1 MPARHTINVP
11 ATSAN
16 IGPGFDVMGLSL
28 SLYLTVT
35 AEVGTAA
42 AVAAAAADADSNVS
56 IAYEGGNAAGLPL
69 GARANLITRTAL
81 YVLECNGVGR
91 FPEAT
96 AVTVANRI
104 PLGRGLGSSGAA
116 VVAGVLLANAVGALG
131 LTEQRMLDYCLM
143 IEHHPDNVAAA
154 LVGGFVA
161 SYLVDVDRPGNIP
174 VSEADEADLARRER
188 EQRAAAADRSINL
201 PPENIGH
208 FLRLGCSPRIRA
220 IAIIPQFE
228 LATAKARAAL
238 PGTYKT
244 ADVVF
249 NLQRLA
255 VLTTA
260 LGRETPDPWLIYRA
274 MEDKVHQPY
283 RMHLVPGL
291 PEILRS
297 LNPDNTPG
305 LLGVCLSGAG
315 PTVLALAVDNFD
327 AIAAKIRAIFDI
339 QPDGGVATTYEVLHI
354 VSEGATCVTETL

>member
-1 MPARHTINVP
+1 MGARYTIKVP

-28 SLYLTVT
+28 SLYLTVV
-35 AEVGTAA
+35 AEVGETEGP
-42 AVAAAAADADSNVS
+42 VRIVYEGADSD
-56 IAYEGGNAAGLPL
+56 GLSVDP
-69 GARANLITRTAL
+69 RVNLITRTAL
-81 YVLECNGVGR
+81 YVLECNGVKE
-91 FPEAT
+91 FPKAT
-96 AVTVANRI
+96 TVRVQNNI

-116 VVAGVLLANAVGALG
+116 VVAGVLLADAVGALG
-131 LTEQRMLDYCLM
+131 LQQQRMLDYCLM

-161 SYLVDVDRPGNIP
+161 SYLAAVERPGGIP
-174 VSEADEADLARRER
+174 ASEPASSAISNGAT
-188 EQRAAAADRSINL
+188 AP
-201 PPENIGH
+201 PPENIAH
-208 FLRLGCSPRIRA
+208 FLRLGCSPKIKA

-228 LATAKARAAL
+228 LATSKARAAL
-238 PGTYKT
+238 PDSYKT

-260 LGRETPDPWLIYRA
+260 LGSEVPDPWLIFHA

-297 LNPDNTPG
+297 FNPDNTPG
-305 LLGVCLSGAG
+305 LLGICLSGAG
-315 PTVLALAVDNFD
+315 PTILALAMDNFD
-327 AIAAKIRAIFDI
+327 QIAASIRAVFAR
-339 QPDGGVATTYEVLHI
+339 QSTSVETKYKVLDI
-354 VSEGATCVTETL
+354 VSEGATCTKD

>member
-1 MPARHTINVP
+1 MGAQYTINVP

-35 AEVGTAA
+35 ATILDTSPG
-42 AVAAAAADADSNVS
+42 ADNAKIV
-56 IAYEGGNAAGLPL
+56 YEGEHASGLPL
-69 GARANLITRTAL
+69 DPKQNLITRTAL
-81 YVLECNGVGR
+81 YVLSCNGQRG
-91 FPEAT
+91 FPSPVEI
-96 AVTVANRI
+96 TVNNRI

-116 VVAGVLLANAVGALG
+116 VVAGVALANCLG
-131 LTEQRMLDYCLM
+131 SLNLTEQRMLDYCLM

-161 SYLVDVDRPGNIP
+161 SYLIDVDRTDGNIP
-174 VSEADEADLARRER
+174 ASESDEGERRER
-188 EQRAAAADRSINL
+188 EQRAAAADESIKL

-208 FLRLGCSPRIRA
+208 FLRLGCSPQIKA

-238 PGTYKT
+238 PKDYKIH
-244 ADVVF
+244 DVVF

-274 MEDKVHQPY
+274 MEDRVHQPY
-283 RMHLVPGL
+283 RMHLIPGL
-291 PEILRS
+291 PEILRTF
-297 LNPDNTPG
+297 NPDNTPG
-305 LLGVCLSGAG
+305 LLGICLSGAG
-315 PTVLALAVDNFD
+315 PTILALAISNFD
-327 AIAAKIRAIFDI
+327 EIAEKIRQVFAT
-339 QPDGGVATTYEVLHI
+339 QPNGGVETKYEVLDI
-354 VSEGATCVTETL
+354 VTEGATCVKSAE

>member
-1 MPARHTINVP
+1 MSVRYTINVP

-28 SLYLTVT
+28 SLYLTVV
-35 AEVGTAA
+35 AEVGAA
-42 AVAAAAADADSNVS
+42 HAAAAATESKIS
-56 IAYEGGNAAGLPL
+56 IAYTGANAGGLSL
-69 GARANLITRTAL
+69 DARSNLITRTAL
-81 YVLECNGVGR
+81 YVLECNGQRG
-91 FPEAT
+91 FPSPT
-96 AVTVANRI
+96 AVTVTNRI

-116 VVAGVLLANAVGALG
+116 VVAGVLLADAVGALG
-131 LTEQRMLDYCLM
+131 LTQQRMLDYCLM

-161 SYLVDVDRPGNIP
+161 SYLIDVDRSGNVP
-174 VSEADEADLARRER
+174 ASEADEAEVQRRER
-188 EQRAAAADRSINL
+188 EQRAAAADRSIDL

-208 FLRLGCSPRIRA
+208 FLRLGCSPKIRA

-228 LATAKARAAL
+228 LATSKARAAL
-238 PGTYKT
+238 PGSYRTQ
-244 ADVVF
+244 DVVF

-283 RMHLVPGL
+283 RMHLIPGL
-291 PEILRS
+291 PQILS
-297 LNPDNTPG
+297 TLNPDNTPG

-315 PTVLALAVDNFD
+315 PTILALAVSHFD
-327 AIAAKIRAIFDI
+327 EIAAKIRAVFDS
-339 QPDGGVATTYEVLHI
+339 QPDGGVATTYEVLDI
-354 VSEGATCVTETL
+354 VGEGATCVATEL

>member
-1 MPARHTINVP
+1 MPTHVINVP

-35 AEVGTAA
+35 AHT
-42 AVAAAAADADSNVS
+42 DASNTSGEITLV
-56 IAYEGGNAAGLPL
+56 YEGENSSGLPL
-69 GARANLITRTAL
+69 DPQDNLITSTAL
-81 YVLECNGVGR
+81 YVLACNGHTQ
-91 FPEAT
+91 FPLAT
-96 AVTVANRI
+96 RVCVNNRI

-116 VVAGVLLANAVGALG
+116 VVAGVLLANVVGGLG
-131 LTEQRMLDYCLM
+131 LPQQRMLDYCLM

-161 SYLVDVDRPGNIP
+161 SYLIDVSRPGGIP
-174 VSEADEADLARRER
+174 ASESVRQRELD
-188 EQRAAAADRSINL
+188 AKAADSSLEL

-208 FLRLGCSPRIRA
+208 FVKLGCSSRIRA

-228 LATAKARAAL
+228 LATSKARAAL
-238 PGTYKT
+238 PETYVTK
-244 ADVVF
+244 DVVF

-260 LGRETPDPWLIYRA
+260 LGREQPDPWLIFRA
-274 MEDKVHQPY
+274 MADKVHQPY

-297 LNPDNTPG
+297 LDPDNTPG
-305 LLGVCLSGAG
+305 LLGICLSGAG
-315 PTVLALAVDNFD
+315 PTILALAVANFD
-327 AIAAKIRAIFDI
+327 TIAGKIRDIFNRHNVDTVYQVLDI
-339 QPDGGVATTYEVLHI
+339 VAD
-354 VSEGATCVTETL
+354 GATCESSD